1 MKQILVIVFSFFVFH
16 FAFGQEKPEGLFIN
30 SKVPDFKAKDQNG
43 NEIVFKDLRKKGNV
57 VVVFTRG
64 SWCPY
69 CNHYLKRL
77 EDSLD
82 LIKARN
88 AQLLVITPENEN
100 GIDSAIAI
108 TGATFPVIYDS
119 AMRIAN
125 GYHVAYKVDDRT
137 LARYKNSNP
146 SIDLLKINNQTKDA
160 YLPVTAVYVV
170 NNEGSVTYRYFDEDY
185 KKRVSVKEILK
196 ALQ

>member
-1 MKQILVIVFSFFVFH
+1 MKRLLTIIFSFGILHV
-16 FAFGQEKPEGLFIN
+16 ALAQEKPEGLFIN
-30 SKVPDFKAKDQNG
+30 SKVPDFKAKDQKG
-43 NEIVFKDLRKKGNV
+43 NDIVFKDLRKKGNV

-77 EDSLD
+77 QDSLD
-82 LIKARN
+82 LIKAKN
-88 AQLLVITPENEN
+88 AQLLVITPENED
-100 GIDSAIAI
+100 GIDSAVTM
-108 TGATFPVIYDS
+108 TGATFPIIYDS
-119 AMRIAN
+119 AMKIAN
-125 GYHVAYKVDDRT
+125 AYHVSYRVDDRT
-137 LARYKNSNP
+137 LMRYKNSNP

-160 YLPVTAVYVV
+160 YLPVTAVYVI
-170 NNEGSVTYRYFDEDY
+170 NNEGSVTFRYFDEDY